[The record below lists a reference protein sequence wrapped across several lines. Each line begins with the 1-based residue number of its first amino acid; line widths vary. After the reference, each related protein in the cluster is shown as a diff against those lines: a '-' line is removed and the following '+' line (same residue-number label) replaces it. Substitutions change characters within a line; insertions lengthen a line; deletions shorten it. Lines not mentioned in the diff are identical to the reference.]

1 MSDRVR
7 QLAER
12 EADLQARCAAQRAL
26 IASEVTAIEARFSR
40 VDSIARVAR
49 ATLLH
54 PAVIAGGVVALLTV
68 GRSRG
73 MRLVGRLYL
82 LSTAVRRLLQTVRV
96 FQGLVAR
103 PASPVVR
110 RGEP

>member
-12 EADLQARCAAQRAL
+12 QAALQARCAAQRAL
-26 IASEVTAIEARFSR
+26 IADEVAAIEVRFSR
-40 VDSIARVAR
+40 VDRLARVAR

-54 PAVIAGGVVALLTV
+54 PAVIAGGVVALLAV

-82 LSTAVRRLLQTVRV
+82 LSTAARRLIQTVRMI
-96 FQGLVAR
+96 QGFVDR
-103 PASPVVR
+103 QASTTSR
-110 RGEP
+110 REPL